1 MDASELASTL
11 PYLRRETA
19 RLLDR
24 RDCTGEWLEP
34 DPVRGCESGCW
45 VHRAEGADPRP
56 VVFELHGGGFALG
69 DARTGDTLRSWICD
83 TFEVNVV
90 GVEYRLAPEHPFPD
104 ALHDVAGTVRR
115 IVAGDELAIEPGRTV
130 LMGYSAGANLAA
142 AYALLAQRTD
152 DLPLAA
158 GLALHYPCL
167 DVSERFRDCD
177 EGGASLDADAMAAYS
192 DCYAGGHDQRDPLV
206 SPLYA
211 DDAALAAFPKTVIA
225 PVVGDV
231 LFGQSERFCTRLRA
245 NASFHND
252 RVVWQPIEGVA
263 HGYIEKDLDTA
274 RKRNFVAAAV
284 VRSLEPLLGPAR
296 HQVPFP
302 VPQDSE

>member
-19 RLLDR
+19 RKLDR
-24 RDCTGEWLEP
+24 RACTGEWLAP
-34 DPVRGCESGCW
+34 DPAQGCASGCW
-45 VHRAEGADPRP
+45 LHRAPVAGARP

-69 DARTGDTLRSWICD
+69 DARAGDALRAWIRD

-90 GVEYRLAPEHPFPD
+90 GVEYRLAPEHPFPA
-104 ALHDVAGTVRR
+104 ALDDVAGMVRR
-115 IVAGDELAIEPGRTV
+115 IVAGDELAAEPGRAV

-142 AYALLAQRTD
+142 AYALRAQRTD
-152 DLPLAA
+152 GLPLAS
-158 GLALHYPCL
+158 GLVLHYPCL
-167 DVSERFRDCD
+167 DVSERFGGSDD
-177 EGGASLDADAMAAYS
+177 GGASLDADAMAAYS
-192 DCYAGGHDQRDPLV
+192 DLYAGGHDQRDPLV

-211 DDAALAAFPKTVIA
+211 SDHELAAFPRTVLA

-231 LFGQSERFCTRLRA
+231 LLGQSERFRDRLHAACPGGR
-245 NASFHND
+245 D

-274 RKRNFVAAAV
+274 RKRSFVAAAV
-284 VRSLEPLLGPAR
+284 VRSLEPLLGPAL
-296 HQVPFP
+296 HDVPFP
-302 VPQDSE
+302 VPEDSE